1 MPKKRAQSPPR
12 SAAPAEGEAGS
23 SAAAAAPAEP
33 AKEPVAPIEVFYC
46 QGTFQ
51 P

>member
-23 SAAAAAPAEP
+23 SAAAAPAEP

-46 QGTFQ
+46 QGTLQ